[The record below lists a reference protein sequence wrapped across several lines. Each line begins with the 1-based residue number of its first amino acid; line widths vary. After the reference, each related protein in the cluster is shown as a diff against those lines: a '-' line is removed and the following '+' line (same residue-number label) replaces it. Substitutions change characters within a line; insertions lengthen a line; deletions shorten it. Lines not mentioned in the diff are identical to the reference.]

1 MVKIPD
7 FNCVRKFWQNVIV
20 YMYILYASIFVVEN
34 TSAKAL
40 CISGTTF
47 LPTVTLRQP
56 LKKKNQQQT
65 ENLISLNCE
74 NYPKI

>member
-40 CISGTTF
+40 CISVSAHGYITT
-47 LPTVTLRQP
+47 TSE
-56 LKKKNQQQT
+56 K
-65 ENLISLNCE
+65 
-74 NYPKI
+74 

>member
-1 MVKIPD
+1 MGKIPD

-40 CISGTTF
+40 CISVSANGYITT
-47 LPTVTLRQP
+47 TSE
-56 LKKKNQQQT
+56 K
-65 ENLISLNCE
+65 
-74 NYPKI
+74 